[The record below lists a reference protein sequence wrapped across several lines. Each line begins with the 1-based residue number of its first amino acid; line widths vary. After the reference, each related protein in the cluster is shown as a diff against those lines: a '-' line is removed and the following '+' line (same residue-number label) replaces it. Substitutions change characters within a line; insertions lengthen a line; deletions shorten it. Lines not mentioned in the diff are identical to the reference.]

1 MPLGICC
8 YPVGA
13 ESFFAPASH
22 PTPGAEPTPVP
33 ALPADPGLPGA
44 FTNVGAHL
52 CPVFGFLVALASRT
66 ECFYQTVEKNGSL
79 EVEYQVIAGAGL
91 DVGFTLISPSGYRLV
106 SEFRTSDGI
115 HTVEP
120 TEDGDYRLCFD
131 NSFSKLSDKM
141 VFFVVIVGGQD
152 DDEEWT
158 DMAEQESMM
167 EYELEHIREAMD
179 SVHKRLERSRHF
191 QTTLRG
197 FEARDRY
204 LLEDNLWRVSFWSS
218 AGLLVIILVA
228 VTQVYT
234 LRRFFDNKNRS
245 CKP

>member
-1 MPLGICC
+1 MSE
-8 YPVGA
+8 A
-13 ESFFAPASH
+13 K
-22 PTPGAEPTPVP
+22 
-33 ALPADPGLPGA
+33 
-44 FTNVGAHL
+44 
-52 CPVFGFLVALASRT
+52 T
-66 ECFYQTVEKNGSL
+66 ECFYQTAAKNGSL

-91 DVGFTLISPSGYRLV
+91 DVGFTLISPSGYKLA

-131 NSFSKLSDKM
+131 NSFSKLSEKM
-141 VFFVVIVGGQD
+141 VFFEVIVEGQTGD
-152 DDEEWT
+152 AWGDEEWA
-158 DMAEQESMM
+158 DMAEPESMV
-167 EYELEHIREAMD
+167 EYKLEDIRETMD
-179 SVHKRLERSRHF
+179 SVHRHLERSRQV
-191 QTTLRG
+191 QTMLRA

-218 AGLLVIILVA
+218 MSLLVILTVA

-234 LRRFFDNKNRS
+234 LRRLFDDKKRV